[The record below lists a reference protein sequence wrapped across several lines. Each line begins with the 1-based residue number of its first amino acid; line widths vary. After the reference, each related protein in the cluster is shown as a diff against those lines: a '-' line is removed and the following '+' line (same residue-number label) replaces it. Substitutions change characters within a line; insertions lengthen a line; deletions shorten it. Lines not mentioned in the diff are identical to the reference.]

1 MPATDASPGGV
12 SVKMAAILR
21 TWLTHPLTRGLDVDD
36 PRTTELRKRV
46 ILGKPFLRLI
56 YAEWY
61 REISGRLPPVDGPIL
76 ELGSGA
82 GFLKEEIPDLIA
94 SDVLRFSGNDL
105 ALDGMHLPF
114 SDDSLRAVVMINV
127 LHHIPDPE
135 RFFREASRCV
145 RTGGS
150 ICMLE
155 PWVTTWS
162 RWAYA
167 LHAEPF
173 LPEASGWAAA
183 SGGPL
188 SGANGALPWMI
199 FARDRQRFESEFP
212 DWVIAEVTPL
222 MPFRYLVS
230 GGISLRSLMP
240 AWSFGMW
247 RSVER
252 ALEPWMGRLA
262 MFAIILLR
270 RR

>member
-1 MPATDASPGGV
+1 MT
-12 SVKMAAILR
+12 
-21 TWLTHPLTRGLDVDD
+21 
-36 PRTTELRKRV
+36 
-46 ILGKPFLRLI
+46 
-56 YAEWY
+56 
-61 REISGRLPPVDGPIL
+61 
-76 ELGSGA
+76 
-82 GFLKEEIPDLIA
+82 
-94 SDVLRFSGNDL
+94 
-105 ALDGMHLPF
+105 
-114 SDDSLRAVVMINV
+114 NV
-127 LHHIPDPE
+127 LHHIAHPE
-135 RFFREASRCV
+135 RFFREASRCM
-145 RTGGS
+145 RAGG
-150 ICMLE
+150 IVCMVE

-162 RWAYA
+162 RLAYA

-173 LPEASGWAAA
+173 LPEASGWAAP